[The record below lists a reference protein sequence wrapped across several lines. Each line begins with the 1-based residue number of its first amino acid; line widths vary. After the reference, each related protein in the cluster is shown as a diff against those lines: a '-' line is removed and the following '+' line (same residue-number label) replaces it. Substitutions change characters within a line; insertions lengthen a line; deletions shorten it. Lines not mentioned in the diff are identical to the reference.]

1 MGMAGNSM
9 TSRMVFLVVAAGLS
23 SSIASAQTTRPQ
35 TSANEGMAGGQS
47 PPSGF
52 LAGPTVDD
60 ADTREADSR
69 FGGAGP
75 NRTRLSVPARQWFAQ
90 LRELNLDEDQ
100 AVEVRRLV
108 QSFQKE
114 AREHQQVNGQRLRVL
129 QGQVR
134 QLRSTGRD
142 VPLEMRRELGQLRS
156 LAPKPAA
163 YQVKIWSV
171 LTETQQETM
180 RAGLAQ
186 IRQRI
191 AESRRAGTERSTDAP
206 AMGSDRQPR
215 SDAKSPTDLDDRA
228 QRRLRFLRSRQ
239 SPPDRPGDARD

>member
-1 MGMAGNSM
+1 M
-9 TSRMVFLVVAAGLS
+9 TRRMVFLVVAAGLS
-23 SSIASAQTTRPQ
+23 SSIVTAQTTRPQ

-75 NRTRLSVPARQWFAQ
+75 NRNRLSVPARQWFAQ
-90 LRELNLDEDQ
+90 LRELNLDENQ

-108 QSFQKE
+108 QSFQNE
-114 AREHQQVNGQRLRVL
+114 ARKYQQANGKRLRVL

-134 QLRSTGRD
+134 QLRGSGRD
-142 VPLEMRRELGQLRS
+142 VPVEMRRELGQLRS
-156 LAPKPAA
+156 LAPRPAT
-163 YQVKIWSV
+163 YQAKIWSV

-180 RAGLAQ
+180 RAGLSQ
-186 IRQRI
+186 IPQRI
-191 AESRRAGTERSTDAP
+191 AERRAAERSTDEP
-206 AMGSDRQPR
+206 AMRRDRSPR
-215 SDAKSPTDLDDRA
+215 SDAMSQTDLDDRA
-228 QRRLRFLRSRQ
+228 RRRLRFLRSRQ
-239 SPPDRPGDARD
+239 SLPGRPGDARD